1 MSIEIADTA
10 AVMGADERGVPR
22 RSTNMRDLQ
31 NEAALPPAKVA
42 IDCPPGYT
50 HGAPDTH
57 TPYETGPKSLPQED
71 GDAQR

>member
-1 MSIEIADTA
+1 MSIERADNVLA
-10 AVMGADERGVPR
+10 PPERI
-22 RSTNMRDLQ
+22 TNMADIRAADL
-31 NEAALPPAKVA
+31 LPPPLVYVP
-42 IDCPPGYT
+42 CPPGYT